1 LKRIVT
7 GDESWWA
14 MKVCVSYTIQEQN
27 VRVHFCSLQT
37 KKPKAQKERIQK
49 SRMKTMLTAFYD
61 AKDFIHREFVRERE
75 TAKYKLCKYM
85 IKELIALV
93 LRVSHEAQETGS

>member
-1 LKRIVT
+1 
-7 GDESWWA
+7 
-14 MKVCVSYTIQEQN
+14 
-27 VRVHFCSLQT
+27 
-37 KKPKAQKERIQK
+37 
-49 SRMKTMLTAFYD
+49 MLTAFYD